1 MDVKC
6 GQSKVTLRPGKGIV
20 ELRLD
25 EAEAPCG
32 ILLGGRGVVSV
43 MSADKAK
50 KLGAAL
56 IRVANSV

>member
-1 MDVKC
+1 MDVKS
-6 GQSKVTLRPGKGIV
+6 GQSKVTLRAARGLV
-20 ELRLD
+20 ELHLD
-25 EAEAPCG
+25 ETEAPC
-32 ILLGGRGVVSV
+32 LLRDRHVVSV